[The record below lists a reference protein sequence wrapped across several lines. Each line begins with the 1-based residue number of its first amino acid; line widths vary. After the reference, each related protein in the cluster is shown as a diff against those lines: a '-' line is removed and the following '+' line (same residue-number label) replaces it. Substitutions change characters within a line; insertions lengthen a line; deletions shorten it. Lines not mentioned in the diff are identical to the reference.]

1 MNLPHLGWSE
11 PATTNAPVEDE
22 AIQPV
27 LGMNQNHIR
36 TAQIYIFSPAST
48 LPQNISPLP
57 TYLPPP
63 TYPLLPPPS
72 YL

>member
-48 LPQNISPLP
+48 LPQNISPQP
-57 TYLPPP
+57 TYHPPP
-63 TYPLLPPPS
+63 TDPLLPPPS